1 MSGGELE
8 RRYRGLLRILPK
20 PYRQVREEE
29 LLSTLM
35 DGASEG
41 RRWPE
46 LRETLSLA
54 RLGMRVRL
62 GSAVDGGSP
71 TSTRAGEM
79 VRAVGIAGTML
90 LAFIGMA
97 QLAQYMAP
105 VREDPIAYW
114 DWSNPTMV
122 HDAWLP

>member
-20 PYRQVREEE
+20 PYRQVRDEE
-29 LLSTLM
+29 LLSALM
-35 DGASEG
+35 DGATEG

-62 GSAVDGGSP
+62 GSAVDSGSL
-71 TSTRAGEM
+71 TSARAGEM

-97 QLAQYMAP
+97 QLALYMAP
-105 VREDPIAYW
+105 VRENPI
-114 DWSNPTMV
+114 WSRCT
-122 HDAWLP
+122 